1 MAHAILKGMPTPQW
15 AFELASWSPGDEA
28 LPADLE
34 GINVVLNRARL
45 ASFLGEFAED
55 KDVRDLLV
63 LDLVANAAGF
73 SVSSTGVAEAEP
85 TLPFR
90 AFRLWEYAWLY
101 KTLRLSNGGLR
112 VLDLGGP
119 ATPLSILAAVAG
131 CSVTSLDINA
141 DAVKSAEECA
151 RCWKLGSFEARVGD
165 MRDLSDLLSE
175 GFDVII
181 SCSVLEHLTTHDQE
195 AALCEM
201 ARVLAPGGM
210 VGLTFDYGQA
220 APGANRYL
228 PPPHDP
234 PRNAAEAV
242 RRWRQG
248 GLTVVGNSFSED
260 PVPGSLFH
268 DPVVRYTIASL
279 FLAKPPA
286 PEISVPR
293 CEPMGSA
300 LGNLVIERLPFRL
313 FHRAAQSQAA
323 IALLRNELEQLQR
336 AGVAQ

>member
-1 MAHAILKGMPTPQW
+1 MPTPQW
-15 AFELASWSPGDEA
+15 AFELASWSPGDED
-28 LPADLE
+28 LPVGLD

-45 ASFLGEFAED
+45 ANFLGQFAED

-73 SVSSTGVAEAEP
+73 SISSTGVAEAEP

-90 AFRLWEYAWLY
+90 PFRLWEYAWLY
-101 KTLRLSNGGLR
+101 KTLRLSNGRLR

-141 DAVKSAEECA
+141 EAVKSAEECA
-151 RCWKLGSFEARVGD
+151 RCWKLRSFEARVGD
-165 MRDLSDLLSE
+165 MRDLTDLPAE
-175 GFDVII
+175 GFDVIVC
-181 SCSVLEHLTTHDQE
+181 CSVLEHLTSQDQE
-195 AALCEM
+195 AASYEM

-210 VGLTFDYGQA
+210 VGLTFDYGPA

-234 PRNAAEAV
+234 PHNAAEAV
-242 RRWRQG
+242 RRWCQG
-248 GLTVVGNSFSED
+248 GLSVVGNSFSED

-268 DPVVRYTIASL
+268 DPVVRYTMASL
-279 FLAKPPA
+279 FLAKQPE
-286 PEISVPR
+286 PEICLPR
-293 CEPMGSA
+293 CEPIGSA
-300 LGNLVIERLPFRL
+300 LGGLVIERLPFRL
-313 FHRAAQSQAA
+313 YQRAIRSQAT
-323 IALLRNELEQLQR
+323 IALLQSELEELKR